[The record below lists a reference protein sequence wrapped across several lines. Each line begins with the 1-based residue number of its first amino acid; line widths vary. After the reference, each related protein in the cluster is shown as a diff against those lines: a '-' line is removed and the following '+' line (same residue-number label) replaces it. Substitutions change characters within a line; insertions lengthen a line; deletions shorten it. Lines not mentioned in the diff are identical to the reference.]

1 MQGVLI
7 KESDFTP
14 AFEGILSICTWLSEP
29 IKAQLFFCKKVSTFL
44 LSYIR
49 IHCHAI
55 KKKKKKKKKKEKEKK
70 IKPFENKII
79 AELHARVWVEPHS
92 YVNLPIPE
100 NLVIT

>member
-1 MQGVLI
+1 MCEHILQGVLI

-14 AFEGILSICTWLSEP
+14 AFEGILSSCTWLSEP
-29 IKAQLFFCKKVSTFL
+29 IKAQLFFAKKSVPSCSVILGFTVTP
-44 LSYIR
+44 S
-49 IHCHAI
+49 
-55 KKKKKKKKKKEKEKK
+55 KKKRKGKK

-79 AELHARVWVEPHS
+79 AELHARVWLEPHS